1 MIQNA
6 YIRIVDRSNNQEL
19 VKYNLKDEYAGKT
32 SLIVGELYRHE
43 NEWKFA
49 AVGNGTN
56 DAKLADITRNY
67 I

>member
-1 MIQNA
+1 
-6 YIRIVDRSNNQEL
+6 SNNQEL
-19 VKYNLKDEYAGKT
+19 VKYNLKDDYAGKT
-32 SLIVGELYRHE
+32 SLIVGELYRQE

-49 AVGNGTN
+49 ALGNGTN